1 MRWSGRWSV
10 LDSVPA
16 EASVDQ
22 LCATLREHP
31 LVEALWQE
39 FVAFFERLQKHFQL
53 ARWTIALELHCE
65 VTAQSGVPFSTFPR
79 HVRF

>member
-1 MRWSGRWSV
+1 M
-10 LDSVPA
+10 LDNVPA

-39 FVAFFERLQKHFQL
+39 FVAFFRE
-53 ARWTIALELHCE
+53 IAE
-65 VTAQSGVPFSTFPR
+65 TFPFGSLD
-79 HVRF
+79 HSFGAPL